1 MALSEAEKRRRRF
14 VKEKNK
20 YDDLNDL
27 IKTNI
32 EADVNVYFNENGD
45 ILQIG
50 NIKRKKSK
58 SEKMIVMKR
67 EQTDILNGKNWNLY
81 KIAQDPIVD
90 TVFRIELRPTED
102 LFVKSDEEF
111 LQKIEFDNS
120 KSYDVSISIEE
131 YSIIISLSKK
141 AKKIFAKQ
149 DPQNV
154 SIKGSKVLKFYFTA
168 ENDPHYMIHG
178 INVFLKDLISQEKV
192 SVKVPLDLIQCDVY
206 TYKLF
211 DKYVRK

>member
-50 NIKRKKSK
+50 NIERKKSK

-102 LFVKSDEEF
+102 LFVKSEEDF
-111 LQKIEFDNS
+111 LQKVEQSNS

-131 YSIIISLSKK
+131 YNVKVSLSKK
-141 AKKIFAKQ
+141 AKKIFADQ
-149 DPQNV
+149 NPLNV

-178 INVFLKDLISQEKV
+178 INVFLKDLITEDV
-192 SVKVPLDLIQCDVY
+192 VTIKVPLELIQCDVY

>member
-20 YDDLNDL
+20 FDDLNDL

-50 NIKRKKSK
+50 NIERKKSK

-120 KSYDVSISIEE
+120 KSYDVFISVEDYFIVVG
-131 YSIIISLSKK
+131 LSKK
-141 AKKIFAKQ
+141 AKNIFAKQ
-149 DPQNV
+149 DPLNV

-178 INVFLKDLISQEKV
+178 INVFLKDLITED
-192 SVKVPLDLIQCDVY
+192 SVKIKVPLELNQCDVY